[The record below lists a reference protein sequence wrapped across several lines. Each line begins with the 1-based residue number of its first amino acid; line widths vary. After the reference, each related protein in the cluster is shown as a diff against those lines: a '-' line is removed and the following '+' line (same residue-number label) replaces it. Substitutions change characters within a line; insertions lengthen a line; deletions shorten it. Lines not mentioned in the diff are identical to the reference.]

1 MKTTRRLLLP
11 SGLAVVTLIIVMGLT
26 FTAGAYERK
35 SSSEN
40 KVKVVVSPVQLAS
53 GRTAKFEVRMTTHSV
68 ELNQDIVAVS
78 TLKDNNGH
86 KYRPLRWTGS
96 PPGGHH
102 REGVLEFPAIEGN
115 PNTVTLFIRDIAGVP
130 QRIFEWKLER

>member
-40 KVKVVVSPVQLAS
+40 KVRVVVSPVQLAS
-53 GRTAKFEVRMTTHSV
+53 GRTAKFEVRITTHSV
-68 ELNQDIVAVS
+68 ELSQNMVAVS
-78 TLKDNNGH
+78 TLKDDRGH
-86 KYRPLRWTGS
+86 KYRPLGWDGS

-102 REGVLEFPAIEGN
+102 RSGVLEFPTIKGN
-115 PNTVTLFIRDIAGVP
+115 PNTVTLFIRDIAGVA

>member
-11 SGLAVVTLIIVMGLT
+11 SGLAVVTLIIVMSLT

-40 KVKVVVSPVQLAS
+40 KVRVVVSPVQLAS
-53 GRTAKFEVRMTTHSV
+53 GRTAKFEVRITTHSV
-68 ELNQDIVAVS
+68 ELSQNMVAVS
-78 TLKDNNGH
+78 MLKDDNGH
-86 KYRPLRWTGS
+86 KYRPLGWNGY

-102 REGVLEFPAIEGN
+102 RSGVLEFPAIEGH
-115 PNTVTLFIRDIAGVP
+115 PNTATLFIRDIAGVP